1 MGRAVVV
8 RYTVKPEALEEN
20 VRLVRAVYDELA
32 ATRPDGLRYR
42 TYRVADLIFVHV
54 AVLDGEVNPL
64 DDTVAFAA
72 FTEGIA
78 ERCTEGP
85 QALAGELVGMYPEP

>member
-8 RYTVKPEALEEN
+8 RYMVKPESLEEN
-20 VRLVRAVYDELA
+20 IRLVRAVYEELA

-42 TYRVADLIFVHV
+42 TYRVDELTFVHV
-54 AVLDGEVNPL
+54 AVLEGEVNPL
-64 DDTVAFAA
+64 DDTAAFRA

-78 ERCTEGP
+78 QRCTEGP
-85 QALAGELVGMYPEP
+85 QAMSGELVGMYPVP